1 MTIASGDGERWA
13 AVDHYLV
20 DRLITPDP
28 AQDAIEASEAAGLP
42 RHEVSPTQGKLLH
55 LLARMVRARAIL
67 ELGTLAGYSTI
78 WLARALPPGGR
89 LVTLEADPDYAA
101 VAQASITGAGLEELV
116 DLRVGPAIETLPH
129 LDGPFDLIFID
140 ADKRSNPDY
149 LEWALKLSRE
159 GTVIVAD
166 NVIRGGVVLDPAST
180 HPAAGTA
187 DPAGTGHPA
196 GTTHPARGTADLS
209 TEGVRRFLDMVAAHP
224 RLDATAIQT
233 VGVKGWDGFA
243 LALVSDG
250 GP

>member
-42 RHEVSPTQGKLLH
+42 RHEVSPAQGKLLH

-166 NVIRGGVVLDPAST
+166 NVIRGGAVLDP
-180 HPAAGTA
+180 
-187 DPAGTGHPA
+187 
-196 GTTHPARGTADLS
+196 GTADLS